1 MNVPANISPGKF
13 DPTFGN
19 KGVATPKKPPD
30 FSGDL
35 VLRGLMVDKSG
46 RTYIAGSIGQS
57 TGNAYYLIRLD
68 SDGVHDTRF
77 GQNGY
82 VTGQFEDR
90 VRSHSFADEIVEQAD
105 GKLLLIGSFFQA
117 DSKRAI
123 GVVRLDADGNLDPAF
138 NKTGKVAVYLSDDA
152 TAHQTHQQLLNA
164 TNSKTGS
171 QRSTVLPDGK
181 IVLHTTVGRD
191 GNKVATAVIRLLPDG
206 TLDNRFSE
214 GKIAYI
220 VHPNFTHTELY
231 DLLPTEEGIYVL
243 AGCVRSNHP
252 YQAVLN
258 RLTET
263 GEIDGSFAVGGF
275 EVIDPVVIEPV
286 ENPLS
291 VNVLK
296 VIGQTNK
303 RLLSVGYTEPAH
315 HGVLI
320 SRESD
325 GKPNIQFN
333 RGKPLPSRLQGAD
346 TLWLD
351 ASIQRS
357 GHILV
362 AGLSQ
367 VSPGFNYVIARFT
380 DDGKLDT
387 DFADGNGWRMF
398 DMERGI
404 WWGVA
409 IAEGK
414 MTFLGQRQ
422 VDGQRVQCVGRGL
435 IE

>member
-1 MNVPANISPGKF
+1 MDVAANISPGKF

-19 KGVATPKKPPD
+19 QGVATPKKPPD

-35 VLRGLMVDKSG
+35 VLRGVMVDKSG
-46 RTYIAGSIGQS
+46 RTYIAGSVGQS
-57 TGNAYYLIRLD
+57 NGDAYYLIRLD
-68 SDGVHDTRF
+68 SNGVHDTQF
-77 GQNGY
+77 GQSGY
-82 VTGQFEDR
+82 VTGQFEDGEG
-90 VRSHSFADEIVEQAD
+90 SHSFANEIVEQAD

-117 DSKRAI
+117 NLKRAI
-123 GVVRLDADGNLDPAF
+123 GVVRLDVAGNLDPAF
-138 NKTGKVAVYLSDDA
+138 NKTGKVAVYLTDDD
-152 TAHQTHQQLLNA
+152 TAHQKHQQLPNA
-164 TNSKTGS
+164 ANSKTAS
-171 QRSTVLPDGK
+171 QRSTILPDGK
-181 IVLHTTVGRD
+181 IVLHTTVDRD

-206 TLDNRFSE
+206 TRDIEFNE
-214 GKIAYI
+214 GEIAY
-220 VHPNFTHTELY
+220 VLHPNFTHTELY
-231 DLLPTEEGIYVL
+231 DLLAKQDGTYVL
-243 AGCVRSNHP
+243 AGCVRGNDP
-252 YQAVLN
+252 YRAVLN
-258 RLTET
+258 RLTAT
-263 GEIDGSFAVGGF
+263 GKIDDSFAVDGF
-275 EVIDPVVIEPV
+275 EVMDPIE
-286 ENPLS
+286 NSLS

-333 RGKPLPSRLQGAD
+333 AGKPLLSRLQGID
-346 TLWLD
+346 TIWLD
-351 ASIQRS
+351 ASIQSS

-367 VSPGFNYVIARFT
+367 VSSGFNHVIARFT

-387 DFADGNGWRMF
+387 DFADGKGWRVF
-398 DMERGI
+398 DLERGI
-404 WWGVA
+404 WTGVA
-409 IAEGK
+409 IGEGK

>member
-1 MNVPANISPGKF
+1 
-13 DPTFGN
+13 
-19 KGVATPKKPPD
+19 
-30 FSGDL
+30 
-35 VLRGLMVDKSG
+35 MVDKTG

-68 SDGVHDTRF
+68 INGVHDTQF

-82 VTGQFEDR
+82 VTGQFEDGEG
-90 VRSHSFADEIVEQAD
+90 SHSFANEIVEQAD

-117 DSKRAI
+117 SLKRAI
-123 GVVRLDADGNLDPAF
+123 GVVRLDVAGNLDPAF
-138 NKTGKVAVYLSDDA
+138 NKTGKVAVYLSDDDP
-152 TAHQTHQQLLNA
+152 AHQTHQQLLNP
-164 TNSKTGS
+164 TNSESGS

-191 GNKVATAVIRLLPDG
+191 GNKIATAVIRLLPDG
-206 TLDNRFSE
+206 TLDVEFNQGE
-214 GKIAYI
+214 IAY
-220 VHPNFTHTELY
+220 VLHPNFTHTELY
-231 DLLPTEEGIYVL
+231 DLLAKQDGTYVL

-252 YQAVLN
+252 YRAVLN
-258 RLTET
+258 RLTAT
-263 GEIDGSFAVGGF
+263 GKIDDSFANDGF
-275 EVIDPVVIEPV
+275 EVMDPV
-286 ENPLS
+286 ENSLS

-333 RGKPLPSRLQGAD
+333 AGEPLLSRLQGID

-351 ASIQRS
+351 ASIQSS

-362 AGLSQ
+362 AGLSHL
-367 VSPGFNYVIARFT
+367 SSGFNYVIARFI
-380 DDGKLDT
+380 DDGRLDT
-387 DFADGNGWRMF
+387 DFADGKGWRVF
-398 DMERGI
+398 DMERGV
-404 WWGVA
+404 WRGAA

-414 MTFLGQRQ
+414 LTFLGQRQ
-422 VDGQRVQCVGRGL
+422 VGGQRVPCVGRGL

>member
-1 MNVPANISPGKF
+1 MDVAANISPGNF

-19 KGVATPKKPPD
+19 QGVAIPEKPPYV
-30 FSGDL
+30 SGNL

-46 RTYIAGSIGQS
+46 RTYIAGSVGQS

-68 SDGVHDTRF
+68 INGVHDTQF

-82 VTGQFEDR
+82 VTGQFEDGEG
-90 VRSHSFADEIVEQAD
+90 SHSFAKEIVEQDD
-105 GKLLLIGSFFQA
+105 GKLLLIGNFFQA
-117 DSKRAI
+117 NLKRAI
-123 GVVRLDADGNLDPAF
+123 GVVRLDVAGNLDPAF
-138 NKTGKVAVYLSDDA
+138 NKTGKVAVYLSDDGA
-152 TAHQTHQQLLNA
+152 AHQTHQDLLNA
-164 TNSKTGS
+164 ANSKTAG

-181 IVLHTTVGRD
+181 IILHTTVGRA

-206 TLDNRFSE
+206 TRDIEFNE
-214 GKIAYI
+214 GEIAY
-220 VHPNFTHTELY
+220 VLHPDFTHTELY
-231 DLLPTEEGIYVL
+231 DLLAKQDGTYVL

-252 YQAVLN
+252 YRAVLN
-258 RLTET
+258 RLTAT
-263 GEIDGSFAVGGF
+263 GKIDESFAVDGF
-275 EVIDPVVIEPV
+275 EVIDPV
-286 ENPLS
+286 ENPLN

-303 RLLSVGYTEPAH
+303 RLLSVGYTERAH

-320 SRESD
+320 SREAD

-333 RGKPLPSRLQGAD
+333 AGKPLLSRLQGID

-351 ASIQRS
+351 ASIQSS

-362 AGLSQ
+362 AGLSRL
-367 VSPGFNYVIARFT
+367 SSGFNYVIARFI

-387 DFADGNGWRMF
+387 GFADGKGWRVF

-404 WWGVA
+404 WWGAA

>member
-1 MNVPANISPGKF
+1 MDIAPNISPGKF

-19 KGVATPKKPPD
+19 QGVATPKKPPD
-30 FSGDL
+30 ASGEL
-35 VLRGLMVDKSG
+35 VLRGLMVDKTG
-46 RTYIAGSIGQS
+46 RTYIAGSVGQS
-57 TGNAYYLIRLD
+57 TGNDYYLIRLD
-68 SDGVHDTRF
+68 INGVHDTQF

-82 VTGQFEDR
+82 VTGQFEDGEG
-90 VRSHSFADEIVEQAD
+90 SHSFANEIVEQAD

-117 DSKRAI
+117 NLKRAI
-123 GVVRLDADGNLDPAF
+123 GVVRLDVAGNLDPAF
-138 NKTGKVAVYLSDDA
+138 NKTGKVAVYLSDDDP
-152 TAHQTHQQLLNA
+152 AHQTHQQQHTA
-164 TNSKTGS
+164 TNSNTAS

-191 GNKVATAVIRLLPDG
+191 GNKKATAVIRLLPDG
-206 TLDNRFSE
+206 TRDKEFNQGE
-214 GKIAYI
+214 IAY
-220 VHPNFTHTELY
+220 VLHPNFTHTELY
-231 DLLPTEEGIYVL
+231 DLLAKQDGTYVL

-252 YQAVLN
+252 RRAVLN
-258 RLTET
+258 RLTAT
-263 GEIDGSFAVGGF
+263 GQIDDSFAVDGF
-275 EVIDPVVIEPV
+275 EVMDPV
-286 ENPLS
+286 ENSLS
-291 VNVLK
+291 VDVLK

-303 RLLSVGYTEPAH
+303 RLLSVGFTEPAQ

-333 RGKPLPSRLQGAD
+333 AGKPLLSRLQGIA

-351 ASIQRS
+351 ASIQSS

-367 VSPGFNYVIARFT
+367 MSSGFNSVIARFT

-387 DFADGNGWRMF
+387 DFADGKGWRVF
-398 DMERGI
+398 DMERGV
-404 WWGVA
+404 WWGVV
-409 IAEGK
+409 ITEGK

-422 VDGQRVQCVGRGL
+422 VEGQRVQCVGRGL